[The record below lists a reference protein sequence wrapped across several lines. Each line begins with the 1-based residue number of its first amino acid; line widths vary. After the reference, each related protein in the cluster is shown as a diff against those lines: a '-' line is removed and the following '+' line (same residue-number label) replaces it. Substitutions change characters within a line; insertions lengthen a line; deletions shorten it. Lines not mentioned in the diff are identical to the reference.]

1 MKFLHKLEK
10 NVEES
15 ILGVLLVG
23 MALILMAQILMRVF
37 AKNSLS
43 WAEEIARYFYVWS
56 VFLSIG
62 CTIRMKNILR
72 VDLILEM
79 LPKTIHKIAELV
91 LDLVNVVLYAFL
103 CKCSISVV
111 QNVQVSGQT
120 SPALEIPMYL
130 IYMIIPV
137 GFALASLRSVQKI
150 YFDLTGK
157 NDVKPTDPSESL

>member
-1 MKFLHKLEK
+1 M
-10 NVEES
+10 
-15 ILGVLLVG
+15 
-23 MALILMAQILMRVF
+23 
-37 AKNSLS
+37 
-43 WAEEIARYFYVWS
+43 
-56 VFLSIG
+56 SIG